1 MTINISSFA
10 YMLTQVSAS
19 YEQAL
24 VDARKLIEKEMERF
38 KICEKETKTKAFSKE
53 GLGQQ
58 PKTVRH
64 ATLPVLFSDRLCQQ
78 VESRIQMISS

>member
-1 MTINISSFA
+1 MMETNHFLFLIFVS
-10 YMLTQVSAS
+10 QVSAS

-24 VDARKLIEKEMERF
+24 VDARKLIEREMERF

-58 PKTVRH
+58 PKTVC
-64 ATLPVLFSDRLCQQ
+64 T
-78 VESRIQMISS
+78 